1 MADATQARA
10 SFFYRRR
17 WWLILLA
24 VLVLVRA
31 ALPEVVR
38 RVVVSQASEQLKT
51 RVDVGDVDLR
61 LWRGGV
67 ALDDV
72 AIYSPTPESP
82 DEPPLLA
89 WEKFAVELRYIP
101 LLWKTAQLRTI
112 LLDAPRVALDRLADG
127 ELNLRQLVPA
137 SAPTEEQPPPEKASA
152 ESAWKMG
159 IDRFVLRAGG
169 IRFRDLMIHEGEPLE
184 IAIPDIS
191 VDEVALQPGLYG
203 EPGRARLVVKT
214 EGGSVRIDSRLW
226 VLDQGFALGTRVKA
240 YRLPLRRARFY
251 VPGVGWS
258 ELQGELDAAVDY
270 GLAPEGKNDVRGI
283 VRLRDVSVKVPNLAH
298 AAFAVNRFAVRV
310 DPVDLAAQRAHVAAI
325 EIAGASVIV
334 DLQSGEDVLPVLAK
348 GGKPPAPTGGD
359 APAADAPPAG
369 EVAPAAADE
378 PTAPKDTE
386 TASAGAKPADAK
398 PADAD
403 RAEGAAADAEPAHEP
418 PAAAAPWHWRVDSLK
433 VTESEVSFLQEGE
446 QPLDIGVEAT
456 ARRLADEGPPGR
468 LDVKLAGARGG
479 SVAVEG
485 ALRVVPPAFGGTV
498 RMEQLPVHDLVRAAR
513 TAANLPKG
521 LLRSASLGADLAI
534 EAGITES
541 GAPAERADALRV
553 KGTVGIDG
561 FDMAGEDPKVFAVSW
576 KTFALPIDELE
587 VPGVVPGAAPAPPT
601 LPLLARLG
609 AVRLEEPAVQVTRTA
624 TGIVLPPPYGP
635 APGEEP
641 KATPAAAPEPAPAP
655 AEPAAKSEAR
665 PVDVTIASFVL
676 GRGRVGF
683 ADQTTKPF
691 FAGEMKPL
699 DLNARGIR
707 SQGPAVE
714 RFTLAIGTP
723 QKGKVNIA
731 GNLSP
736 QGGKVQVEGKEVALA
751 PYNPYVATYTPYSL
765 ARGSSLSVKTNV
777 AMAKGKYDT
786 TTAITFHK
794 LYVKGAAGDTLFKE
808 QFGIPLSMAL
818 ALLRDL
824 QGNIKLDVPVGVD
837 ESGTTIGFG
846 TVVAGALKSAILGAV
861 ASPLKM
867 VGAALGGGEGE
878 GLVEPPPIE
887 FQTGR
892 AVLTGKG
899 EKQVAPLAE
908 FLSGRPGVGVELD
921 GVVTAADARWLAEQ
935 DLRAELEAQTGMVN
949 AIRGLATRGS
959 RNRILKALTERGEGE
974 EGKLDDDDRAQ
985 LDEWLAERPAVKPD
999 RLRKLASER
1008 QQALAA
1014 ALRDQH
1020 GIQAERLTMAEA
1032 KAEPREGS
1040 PAVLIAFGAVGEDE

>member
-72 AIYSPTPESP
+72 AIYSPTPEAP
-82 DEPPLLA
+82 DEPPLVA
-89 WEKFAVELRYIP
+89 WKKFAVELRYIP
-101 LLWKTAQLRTI
+101 LLWKTAQLRVV
-112 LLDAPRVALDRLADG
+112 LLDTPRVALDRLADG
-127 ELNLRQLVPA
+127 ELNLRRLVPA
-137 SAPTEEQPPPEKASA
+137 SAPAEGEAPPEKAST

-169 IRFRDLMIHEGEPLE
+169 VRFRDLMIKEGEPLE
-184 IAIPDIS
+184 IAIPDIA

-214 EGGSVRIDSRLW
+214 EGGSVRIDSRMW

-258 ELQGELDAAVDY
+258 ELQGELDAAIDH
-270 GLAPEGKNDVRGI
+270 GLAPEGKNDVRGF
-283 VRLRDVSVKVPNLAH
+283 VRLRDVSVQVPNLKS
-298 AAFAVNRFAVRV
+298 AAFAVKRFAVRV
-310 DPVDLAAQRAHVAAI
+310 DPVDLAAQRAHVAAV

-334 DLQSGEDVLPVLAK
+334 DLQSGEEVLPVLAQ

-359 APAADAPPAG
+359 APPAGETAADAPAA
-369 EVAPAAADE
+369 ENPAA
-378 PTAPKDTE
+378 PKATD

-398 PADAD
+398 PAEADPAEDAS
-403 RAEGAAADAEPAHEP
+403 AGAKPTDAP
-418 PAAAAPWHWRVDSLK
+418 PAASAPWHWRVDSLT
-433 VTESEVSFLQEGE
+433 VTQSEVSLLQEGD
-446 QPLDIGVEAT
+446 PLDIGVEAT
-456 ARRLADEGPPGR
+456 VRRLADEGPPGR
-468 LDVKLAGARGG
+468 LDVKLAVAPG
-479 SVAVEG
+479 SVAVAG
-485 ALRVVPPAFGGTV
+485 ALRAVPPAFGGTV
-498 RMEQLPVHDLVRAAR
+498 HVEQLPVHDLARAAR
-513 TAANLPKG
+513 AAANLPKG
-521 LLRSASLGADLAI
+521 LLRAASLGVDLAI

-541 GAPAERADALRV
+541 GAPAARADALSA

-561 FDMAGEDPKVFAVSW
+561 FDMAGDDPKVFAVSW
-576 KTFALPIDELE
+576 KTFAVPIDDLE
-587 VPGVVPGAAPAPPT
+587 IPGVVPGAAPAPT
-601 LPLLARLG
+601 TSPLRARLG
-609 AVRLEEPAVQVTRTA
+609 AVRLEEPAVQVTRTPA
-624 TGIVLPPPYGP
+624 GILLPPPYGP
-635 APGEEP
+635 APGDEA
-641 KATPAAAPEPAPAP
+641 KATPAAATEPAPEPAKAEAP
-655 AEPAAKSEAR
+655 AESAAR

-707 SQGPAVE
+707 SQGPAVD

-723 QKGKVNIA
+723 QKGKINIA

-736 QGGKVQVEGKEVALA
+736 QGGKIQVEGKEVALA
-751 PYNPYVATYTPYSL
+751 PYNPYVTTYSPYSL

-794 LYVKGAAGDTLFKE
+794 LYVKGAAGDTVFKQ

-846 TVVAGALKSAILGAV
+846 TVIAGALKSAILGAV
-861 ASPLKM
+861 TSPLKM

-935 DLRAELEAQTGMVN
+935 DLRAEFEAQTGMVN
-949 AIRGLATRGS
+949 AIRGLATRGP

-974 EGKLDDDDRAQ
+974 EGKLDDDDKAQ

-1008 QQALAA
+1008 QQAVAT

-1020 GIQAERLTMAEA
+1020 GIQAERLTMAESKPEA
-1032 KAEPREGS
+1032 REGS
-1040 PAVLIAFGAVGEDE
+1040 PSVLIAFGAVGEDE